1 MYWRGF
7 PGGSVVKNPPA
18 KARHVGSIFD
28 SGRSPGKGN
37 GNLLQCFCLGNPMD
51 RGAWKNHSLWGRRRL
66 GYNLVTK
73 QQQFAL
79 LRKFCVIELYLQYIW
94 CNII

>member
-1 MYWRGF
+1 MLGINKEEGSMYWRGF

-37 GNLLQCFCLGNPMD
+37 GNLLQYSCGDNPMD
-51 RGAWKNHSLWGRRRL
+51 RGAWMATVIGVAKSQIRL
-66 GYNLVTK
+66 STHVRGK
-73 QQQFAL
+73 G
-79 LRKFCVIELYLQYIW
+79 
-94 CNII
+94 